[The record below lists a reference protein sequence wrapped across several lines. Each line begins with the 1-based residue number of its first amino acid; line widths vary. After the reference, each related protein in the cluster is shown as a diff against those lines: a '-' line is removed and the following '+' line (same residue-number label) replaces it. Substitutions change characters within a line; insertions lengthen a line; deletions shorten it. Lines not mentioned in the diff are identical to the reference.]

1 MIAIKNFI
9 EKVSYSDGRGG
20 KLDYIMPMSDAR
32 LLRDEMAKLL
42 ADYYAIVSA
51 KKPAND
57 VIKVEIN
64 GGKF

>member
-20 KLDYIMPMSDAR
+20 KVDYIMSMNDAR

-42 ADYYAIVSA
+42 ADYYAIVNA
-51 KKPAND
+51 KQPAND

>member
-20 KLDYIMPMSDAR
+20 KVDYIMSMNDAR

-42 ADYYAIVSA
+42 ADYYAIVST
-51 KKPAND
+51 KQPAND

>member
-51 KKPAND
+51 KQPAND